1 MAHWAIGKFEGVVA
15 VFCIPKLRG
24 RVYIETS
31 DTLQA
36 FELLKNC
43 VLVYWSNMYLV
54 GEEERVELLSPHRI
68 QKNIKVNDL
77 VRIRSGLFRQD
88 IAQVVKVESN
98 AEFYHVIAIPRLR
111 PPVPVRRLTK
121 RPRLEK
127 NRPLRQRLREADA
140 IRKYGSRSV
149 RKLERDEDEDE
160 DEYEDEEDFNKG
172 DFEFKK
178 NRYNE
183 GGLRYLRFRHDAI
196 DATRPTLED
205 IHPFLDAAMEK
216 IIKYRE
222 DPEMLDD
229 GSMWMTRHTDD
240 EVFDVANIKL
250 EQLALENF
258 LSKGSE
264 VEVMEGEQIGMTGRV
279 VSVSTKG
286 TITIAE
292 TNSNLLVN
300 GSPMLVEIQVRTV
313 RPIFKI
319 GDSVSVKS
327 GVFAGRSGCIEEIN
341 GSVAFVREQVTREQV
356 IKIMYKTV
364 RY

>member
-1 MAHWAIGKFEGVVA
+1 MRTKKTSTKVTSSSRRTDTMKAGYVTFASDTT
-15 VFCIPKLRG
+15 PSTQRG
-24 RVYIETS
+24 RHLKTS
-31 DTLQA
+31 IHFST
-36 FELLKNC
+36 
-43 VLVYWSNMYLV
+43 
-54 GEEERVELLSPHRI
+54 
-68 QKNIKVNDL
+68 
-77 VRIRSGLFRQD
+77 
-88 IAQVVKVESN
+88 
-98 AEFYHVIAIPRLR
+98 PRW
-111 PPVPVRRLTK
+111 K
-121 RPRLEK
+121 
-127 NRPLRQRLREADA
+127 
-140 IRKYGSRSV
+140 
-149 RKLERDEDEDE
+149 
-160 DEYEDEEDFNKG
+160 
-172 DFEFKK
+172 
-178 NRYNE
+178 
-183 GGLRYLRFRHDAI
+183 
-196 DATRPTLED
+196 
-205 IHPFLDAAMEK
+205 K

-327 GVFAGRSGCIEEIN
+327 GVFAGWSGCIEEIN